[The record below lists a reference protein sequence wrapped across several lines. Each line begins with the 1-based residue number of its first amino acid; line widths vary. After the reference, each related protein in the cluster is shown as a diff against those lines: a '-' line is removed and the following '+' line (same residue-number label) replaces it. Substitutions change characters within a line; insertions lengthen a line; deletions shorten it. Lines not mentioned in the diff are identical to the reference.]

1 MNPPAEVAP
10 WIVRMARVGYGAKA
24 ILYATIGILAAQ
36 VAIGQGGRTTDTR
49 GALRT
54 LLQAPYGRAMLLVV
68 AAGLLGYT
76 VWVFVRAIT
85 DAEHRGSGA
94 KGIAL
99 RLGDVIRGVAH
110 GGLALAAFR
119 IARGQGG
126 GDGNGT
132 REWAGRI
139 MGAPMGELL
148 VWGLAAAVGAY
159 GLYQLYRSLTA
170 KLSRRL
176 ALGELPPATAGWV
189 VGVSRFGIAARGVV
203 FCLIAW
209 FLARAAAQGDPSEA
223 GGVQES
229 LRTLAEV
236 GRWPLAAVALGLIAY
251 GVYELVN
258 ARYRRIQLA

>member
-1 MNPPAEVAP
+1 
-10 WIVRMARVGYGAKA
+10 
-24 ILYATIGILAAQ
+24 L
-36 VAIGQGGRTTDTR
+36 
-49 GALRT
+49 
-54 LLQAPYGRAMLLVV
+54 
-68 AAGLLGYT
+68 
-76 VWVFVRAIT
+76 
-85 DAEHRGSGA
+85 
-94 KGIAL
+94 
-99 RLGDVIRGVAH
+99 
-110 GGLALAAFR
+110 
-119 IARGQGG
+119 
-126 GDGNGT
+126 
-132 REWAGRI
+132 
-139 MGAPMGELL
+139 GELL

-159 GLYQLYRSLTA
+159 GLYQLYRAWTA

-176 ALGELPPATAGWV
+176 ALGELPPATASWV

-229 LRTLAEV
+229 LRTLADV